1 MPSASITLYAKW
13 TGNPYSISYSY
24 RTMQAPRFQKLST
37 GETHSVGLN
46 TNGQVYSWG
55 SNEFGNIGNGTTSF
69 TPTHPT
75 LISFTGLLQDGETIR
90 DVITGQFN
98 TFSVT
103 SNGRVYAWGLN
114 DVGQLGDN
122 SVVNKLI
129 PTLISFPGLNQF
141 DDGETIKNV
150 VADEYHSLA
159 VTTTGRVYAW
169 GKNNFG
175 QLGDNT
181 LVAKRIPTLISFPA
195 GVTIKNVAAGGAI
208 AGASSFA
215 GGGHSLAVTT
225 TGRVYAWG
233 SNNNGQL
240 GDNTLVAKR
249 IPTLISFPAGE
260 TIDNVTAGGDYS
272 HAVTTTGRVYSWGY
286 NNVGQLGDGTTT
298 NRSTPT
304 LISFTGLGSAE
315 TIRNIHIGS
324 LHSVAVT
331 TAGRVYAWGWNLF
344 GQLGDDTT
352 TDKSSPTLISFTG
365 LEDGETI
372 SDAFAGSAHSLA
384 VTTSNRLYAWGY
396 NPFGQHGD
404 KTTISK
410 IIPTPVFDLTT
421 TLVNNYHTVNY
432 GDTITSTLPNPTLAG
447 HTFVGWFM
455 DESLTIPYNLT
466 TMPANNV
473 MLYAS
478 FTPAT

>member
-1 MPSASITLYAKW
+1 
-13 TGNPYSISYSY
+13 
-24 RTMQAPRFQKLST
+24 MQAPRFQKLST

-75 LISFTGLLQDGETIR
+75 LISFTGLQDGETIR

-233 SNNNGQL
+233 
-240 GDNTLVAKR
+240 
-249 IPTLISFPAGE
+249 
-260 TIDNVTAGGDYS
+260 
-272 HAVTTTGRVYSWGY
+272 
-286 NNVGQLGDGTTT
+286 
-298 NRSTPT
+298 
-304 LISFTGLGSAE
+304 
-315 TIRNIHIGS
+315 
-324 LHSVAVT
+324 
-331 TAGRVYAWGWNLF
+331 
-344 GQLGDDTT
+344 
-352 TDKSSPTLISFTG
+352 
-365 LEDGETI
+365 
-372 SDAFAGSAHSLA
+372 
-384 VTTSNRLYAWGY
+384 
-396 NPFGQHGD
+396 
-404 KTTISK
+404 
-410 IIPTPVFDLTT
+410 
-421 TLVNNYHTVNY
+421 
-432 GDTITSTLPNPTLAG
+432 
-447 HTFVGWFM
+447 
-455 DESLTIPYNLT
+455 
-466 TMPANNV
+466 
-473 MLYAS
+473 
-478 FTPAT
+478 